1 MNNFFCI
8 VLQVLLNTHLR
19 SFFSWKCLCQ
29 TNIIFFLLDF
39 TALQKYSLSCEF
51 WNVYDDKILPV
62 IIISTVCISNNIEL
76 QTSITEKIKKLT
88 GWIIE
93 IFLIHFYGCLVWFL
107 MLIDFLVILFFLH
120 DGLNSFP
127 FDQNYWCLC
136 ADFNQEFSGFLY
148 LK

>member
-1 MNNFFCI
+1 MNNFSASFCRFCW
-8 VLQVLLNTHLR
+8 THIYDH
-19 SFFSWKCLCQ
+19 FSVGNAYARQ
-29 TNIIFFLLDF
+29 IFFFDF

-88 GWIIE
+88 GWNIE